1 MQLRCVLLFRNI
13 LILVA
18 QCGMDKTIYSN
29 LISTKLL
36 NKSKHIIVYGSQNPW
51 TRPERQIKMN
61 QLDVSKRTF
70 LYSNCQQI
78 VSKYMG
84 IYAISKFTFM
94 VSYICRI
101 ICLSQK
107 DIDFISLNYYSVSQ
121 GSFPRHCPKCIS

>member
-13 LILVA
+13 LILVV

-36 NKSKHIIVYGSQNPW
+36 SKSKHIIVCGSQNPW

-61 QLDVSKRTF
+61 QLDVSLRTF
-70 LYSNCQQI
+70 LYSNRQRI

-84 IYAISKFTFM
+84 IHAMSKFTFT
-94 VSYICRI
+94 VSYICKI
-101 ICLSQK
+101 IL
-107 DIDFISLNYYSVSQ
+107 FITK
-121 GSFPRHCPKCIS
+121 RHRLH